1 MKQTIGNT
9 YVISLE
15 KCTVIFPGIQSQL
28 VVMIHTGGER
38 MFQSIKAGFV
48 VQAKLWAIGLSLKHL
63 VL

>member
-28 VVMIHTGGER
+28 VVMIHTGPGGLKENDSKY
-38 MFQSIKAGFV
+38 QSGV
-48 VQAKLWAIGLSLKHL
+48 RCTG
-63 VL
+63 